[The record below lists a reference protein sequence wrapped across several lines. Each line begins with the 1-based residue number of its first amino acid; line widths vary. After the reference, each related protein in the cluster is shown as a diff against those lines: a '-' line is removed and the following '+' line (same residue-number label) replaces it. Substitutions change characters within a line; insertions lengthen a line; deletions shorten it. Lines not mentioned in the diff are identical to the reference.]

1 MLTTPESGSIWY
13 IVAHF
18 RAWPAKNKK
27 LPKLPFCH
35 TLDDLL
41 CSHRI
46 DSLRSSWKDGEA
58 SGELFGS
65 CHSGIR
71 PQNRRMLYIYICIYI
86 FYIQYTIVYTCVF
99 LYIIYYIYICTI
111 IYEYCKW
118 LYMTYASKILQ
129 NRPKYSS
136 HTFPTSSRFAASWVV
151 CSPGNSSQTRLFKA
165 CISPGS
171 FVQGFRCLKI
181 IANNSLLASLVST
194 RFYNVENSSIWIKQ
208 SPPPRQH
215 PSSPPD
221 SHFAHSR
228 VSNPSLFCR
237 NSSWLLRVTAYLG
250 GKLQWKT
257 VPNAKLENLEAS
269 FLNLQDL
276 SPFLPQL
283 SPNSSKFLL
292 QYCTYL
298 TTSYLTRVYKYI
310 HMVHMV
316 HMPHFY
322 SFACSKHFRCL
333 HVFTFEFLAWKC
345 HKKYTMVSTYQD
357 LSANAVA
364 V

>member
-1 MLTTPESGSIWY
+1 MI
-13 IVAHF
+13 
-18 RAWPAKNKK
+18 
-27 LPKLPFCH
+27 
-35 TLDDLL
+35 
-41 CSHRI
+41 
-46 DSLRSSWKDGEA
+46 
-58 SGELFGS
+58 
-65 CHSGIR
+65 
-71 PQNRRMLYIYICIYI
+71 
-86 FYIQYTIVYTCVF
+86 
-99 LYIIYYIYICTI
+99 
-111 IYEYCKW
+111 
-118 LYMTYASKILQ
+118 TYASKICQ

-151 CSPGNSSQTRLFKA
+151 ASPGNSSQTRLFKA

-194 RFYNVENSSIWIKQ
+194 RFYIQRWKFIHLNQAK
-208 SPPPRQH
+208 PPRQH

-257 VPNAKLENLEAS
+257 SAKCKAWES
-269 FLNLQDL
+269 WG
-276 SPFLPQL
+276 QL
-283 SPNSSKFLL
+283 SEPSRFVTFSAATFTNFSKFLL

-298 TTSYLTRVYKYI
+298 TTSYLTRVHKYI
-310 HMVHMV
+310 HMVHMTWFTCRISTGLHARNILGV
-316 HMPHFY
+316 YM
-322 SFACSKHFRCL
+322 CL
-333 HVFTFEFLAWKC
+333 PSNSWRESATKNN
-345 HKKYTMVSTYQD
+345 TTVSTYQD

-364 V
+364 VFGSAKVLGKLRLSPGSQSTLPPFPWVPVHRATVRLKKWCSGKDGTE

>member
-1 MLTTPESGSIWY
+1 MI
-13 IVAHF
+13 
-18 RAWPAKNKK
+18 
-27 LPKLPFCH
+27 
-35 TLDDLL
+35 
-41 CSHRI
+41 
-46 DSLRSSWKDGEA
+46 
-58 SGELFGS
+58 
-65 CHSGIR
+65 
-71 PQNRRMLYIYICIYI
+71 
-86 FYIQYTIVYTCVF
+86 
-99 LYIIYYIYICTI
+99 
-111 IYEYCKW
+111 
-118 LYMTYASKILQ
+118 TYASKICQ

-151 CSPGNSSQTRLFKA
+151 ASPGNSSQTRLFKA

-194 RFYNVENSSIWIKQ
+194 RFYIQRWKFIHLNQAK
-208 SPPPRQH
+208 PPRQH

-257 VPNAKLENLEAS
+257 VPSAKLENLEAS

-283 SPNSSKFLL
+283 SPISPNSSYSTVHILLHRIWQEFTSIFTWFTWHGSHAAFLQVCML
-292 QYCTYL
+292 E
-298 TTSYLTRVYKYI
+298 
-310 HMVHMV
+310 
-316 HMPHFY
+316 
-322 SFACSKHFRCL
+322 
-333 HVFTFEFLAWKC
+333 TF
-345 HKKYTMVSTYQD
+345 
-357 LSANAVA
+357 
-364 V
+364 